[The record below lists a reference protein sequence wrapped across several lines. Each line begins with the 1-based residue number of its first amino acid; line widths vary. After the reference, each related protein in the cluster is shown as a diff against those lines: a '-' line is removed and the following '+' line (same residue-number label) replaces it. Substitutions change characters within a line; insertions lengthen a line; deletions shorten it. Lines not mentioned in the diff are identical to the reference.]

1 MSDSKMKDI
10 SEYGLDLRCSMI
22 LEEYREYLPTFE
34 RMKEVVLDIIRKSLE
49 SNGVIVTACEARIK
63 KEESLAGKL
72 ELKGSKYL
80 SITDITDVL
89 GARVITFYNDDVDK
103 IAALAENLF
112 EIDWDN
118 SVDKRRTHSIES
130 FGYMSLHY
138 ICRIPKT
145 LFYDPEFPAINDIRF
160 ELQMRTA
167 LQHVWANMN
176 HDTGYKS
183 GLEVPVEYLRNL
195 NRLAGMLEL
204 ADDEFSRTRR
214 LINDY
219 RRRVQSLV
227 ADGRFDEVALNGDTF
242 KSYMELRPFEKVNSR
257 IAAINQ
263 AEIHETPFSNYLNV
277 FKSLGFQTLGDLEDL
292 KKNYGEDAYKFAVHQ
307 IGGTD
312 LDIIS
317 STLALQDLCIVFIL
331 ENDLGKKGLVDFFN
345 ALGGTADYNRDRA
358 ERVLKQ
364 AEQMSFMKKK
374 EKR

>member
-1 MSDSKMKDI
+1 MKDI

-242 KSYMELRPFEKVNSR
+242 KSYMELRPFEKLNSR

-331 ENDLGKKGLVDFFN
+331 ENDLGKKGLEDFFN